1 MRGFGQVVFF
11 VQMLCGSGEKIV
23 FQKNEQVSSGTLME
37 ETIILDSR
45 ILFFMRGKTIEVK
58 GERQKE
64 KWIIYDTTEH
74 SEWGCLCT
82 TKKKSNVKAKY

>member
-1 MRGFGQVVFF
+1 MFF

-23 FQKNEQVSSGTLME
+23 SQKNEQVSSGTLME

-45 ILFFMRGKTIEVK
+45 ILFFKRGKTREMK

-64 KWIIYDTTEH
+64 E
-74 SEWGCLCT
+74 
-82 TKKKSNVKAKY
+82 